1 MKEQPYDLKTILH
14 IMASGEL
21 FSCKVVKYDRKRKTG
36 GQILEIVSAKLV
48 SAEKKEKQQAA
59 TPATRAATPMEQL
72 QQKRSKKPHH
82 FRWFTRNIRL
92 YTAGLPT
99 SQILKIHPPLIIEF
113 NGNQV
118 V

>member
-1 MKEQPYDLKTILH
+1 MKQPYDLKTILH

-48 SAEKKEKQQAA
+48 SAEKKES
-59 TPATRAATPMEQL
+59 PATRAATPMEQL